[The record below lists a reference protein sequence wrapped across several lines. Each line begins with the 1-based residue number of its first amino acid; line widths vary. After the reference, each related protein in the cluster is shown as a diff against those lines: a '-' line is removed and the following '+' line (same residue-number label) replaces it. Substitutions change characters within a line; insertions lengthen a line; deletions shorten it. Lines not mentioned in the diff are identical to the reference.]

1 VPRCE
6 VSPLVKAVTYGVNG
20 VSPAAVP
27 GMFGNALTGAGGI
40 TTRGE
45 SVNRTSST
53 ARIWCQ
59 PTIWAMVSLS
69 ALALPLASQAAAAA
83 RPRPAQGAAGTV
95 RHWGTFFGGANP
107 LKPEDMTT
115 SPAPVTLP
123 RRVAQVATSNSTEY
137 ALLTDGSVYAWG
149 LGGAGQLGDGAT
161 ANSFTTPVRVRF
173 PAGVKI
179 AFLPIDVMPFDTGLA
194 VDTSGHVWGWGDNQ
208 GGELCLGNHTMRRTP
223 VKLPFTRV
231 SAVAGAFDHALY
243 EARGR
248 VWACGLNKLGEL
260 GDGTTRSSSR
270 PVRVKGLG
278 RSAHV
283 VFLVS
288 AFANSGALLA
298 GGKYLDWGT
307 NGEGQLGIGSTRKR
321 SDVPV
326 TVPLPARVQQVSQG
340 GSAPGNGQTLALLT
354 NGRLYAWGAD
364 GQGQLGDGKTTME
377 SSPELITPPAG
388 VTYQALAASGST
400 SYGVSTTGA
409 VYAWGGGKEGQI
421 GDGATES
428 RLTPV
433 KVASGATGIS
443 ATADDVVIK

>member
-1 VPRCE
+1 MNHTSNV
-6 VSPLVKAVTYGVNG
+6 A
-20 VSPAAVP
+20 
-27 GMFGNALTGAGGI
+27 
-40 TTRGE
+40 
-45 SVNRTSST
+45 RTW
-53 ARIWCQ
+53 RW
-59 PTIWAMVSLS
+59 PTIWAAVSVS

-83 RPRPAQGAAGTV
+83 RPRPAHERAASQV
-95 RHWGTFFGGANP
+95 RHWGTFFGGANA
-107 LKPEDMTT
+107 LKPEDLTT
-115 SPAPVTLP
+115 SPAPLTLP
-123 RRVAQVATSNSTEY
+123 SRVAQVATSNSTEY
-137 ALLTDGSVYAWG
+137 ALLTNGSVYAWG
-149 LGGAGQLGDGAT
+149 LGNAGQLGDGAT
-161 ANSFTTPVRVRF
+161 ANSFTSPVRVRF

-179 AFLPIDVMPFDTGLA
+179 ASLPIDVMPFDTALA

-208 GGELCLGNHTMRRTP
+208 GGELCLGNHTMHRTP
-223 VKLPFTRV
+223 VKLPFAHV

-243 EARGR
+243 DARGR

-298 GGKYLDWGT
+298 SGKYLDWGT
-307 NGEGQLGIGSTRKR
+307 NGAGQLGTGTARKR

-326 TVPLPARVQQVSQG
+326 TVPLPGKVRQVSQG

-354 NGRLYAWGAD
+354 TGRLYAWGAD
-364 GQGQLGDGKTTME
+364 GQGQLGDGKTARQL
-377 SSPELITPPAG
+377 SPELITPPIG
-388 VTYQALAASGST
+388 VSYQALATSGST
-400 SYGVSTTGA
+400 SYGISTTGA

-421 GDGATES
+421 GDGATQS
-428 RLTPV
+428 RLTPI
-433 KVASGATGIS
+433 KVASGTTGIS